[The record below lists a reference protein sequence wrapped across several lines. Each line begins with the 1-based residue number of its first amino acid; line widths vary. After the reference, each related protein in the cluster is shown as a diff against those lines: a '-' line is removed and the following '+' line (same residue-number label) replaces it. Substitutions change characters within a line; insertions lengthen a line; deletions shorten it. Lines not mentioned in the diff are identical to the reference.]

1 MLRKAGQATCLSRL
15 SVYSCPFYGV
25 TPALCRTLIA
35 AGHEDGPMIVRDP
48 AGRPL
53 MTVPSIVAAAAL
65 SVIENERSGPRFGKW
80 SPFVRDSID
89 ARVSASAPGSP
100 ETV

>member
-1 MLRKAGQATCLSRL
+1 MIEATKIGAGVISAEGLTVKHR
-15 SVYSCPFYGV
+15 
-25 TPALCRTLIA
+25 TPTLALCRALIA

-65 SVIENERSGPRFGKW
+65 SVIENERTGPRFGKW
-80 SPFVRDSID
+80 SPFVRDNID